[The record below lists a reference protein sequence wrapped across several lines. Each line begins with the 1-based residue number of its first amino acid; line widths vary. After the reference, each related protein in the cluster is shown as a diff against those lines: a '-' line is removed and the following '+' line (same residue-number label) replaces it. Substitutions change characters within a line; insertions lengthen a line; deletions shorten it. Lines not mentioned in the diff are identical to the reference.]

1 MTPLEKQL
9 AEALSLSVVVLS
21 AELLTKQSLIDALQ
35 AGHDALKEY
44 NREREQEL
52 MDGNRNY

>member
-21 AELLTKQSLIDALQ
+21 GDLITKQALIDALQ
-35 AGHDALKEY
+35 TGHDALKEF
-44 NREREQEL
+44 NRQLKQEQPKAH
-52 MDGNRNY
+52 Y

>member
-1 MTPLEKQL
+1 MTTELEKQL

-21 AELLTKQSLIDALQ
+21 AELMTKQSLIDALQ

-44 NREREQEL
+44 NRQLNQEN
-52 MDGNRNY
+52 NRVHY